1 MPALRSYTLS
11 CVLLAAVVALGA
23 RLAGQ
28 VAPEDPAAQYQL
40 ATQLYDT
47 SQYRE
52 ALAAYDAAT
61 RSDDADLV
69 ARARKG
75 KVRAALRI
83 AEFDV
88 AWREAGL
95 LNESPSGDGEARTL
109 LGDAL
114 WAIGRFDEADTA
126 YREALDR
133 APGITRARFGLA
145 RSLATRNR
153 LEDALQQALTAAQSA
168 PDDAEVHALVGLIY
182 ERLNRFDDS
191 AVAFERYLSLLPPPR
206 SREEGEST
214 MAAVFQN
221 KVRLLRSFRGR
232 VPLQMDREAAER
244 QHRVPFRLV
253 NKKIVLRGRVNRVP
267 VEFVL
272 DTGSERTGVSN
283 ATARRARIGTVASTL
298 TAGVG
303 VAALRRLDMGRADEL
318 EVGTLR
324 MRNVPVAIRR
334 VIRNAL
340 PRWQNESL
348 SPLSLGLSVVVDYQ
362 RREVTFAR
370 RLPESDADV
379 VLPMR
384 MNRLPMVRGMLNS
397 THPAYFVVDT
407 GGELISISAETA
419 TALSMKPVRR
429 IPLRVF
435 GMSGLDENAY
445 LLPGVDVD
453 FEEIEFRNVG
463 LAVLNLRAPSVLLG
477 FQVGG
482 IVGHRFLSEYRVSMD
497 MERSE
502 LRLEKFDGDAPP
514 VAGSR

>member
-1 MPALRSYTLS
+1 
-11 CVLLAAVVALGA
+11 VLAAVAAFGL
-23 RLAGQ
+23 RAGGQ
-28 VAPEDPAAQYQL
+28 TSADDPAAQYQA
-40 ATQLYDT
+40 ATDLYE
-47 SQYRE
+47 SARYRE
-52 ALAAYDAAT
+52 ALAAYDLAT
-61 RSDDADLV
+61 RSDDVALV

-75 KVRAALRI
+75 RVRAALRI
-83 AEFDV
+83 AEFDL
-88 AWREAGL
+88 AWREAEL
-95 LNESPSGDGEARTL
+95 LNEDSTTDPEGRTL

-114 WAIGRFDEADTA
+114 WAMGRFDEADAA
-126 YREALDR
+126 YRRALDE
-133 APGITRARFGLA
+133 APGLSRARFGLA
-145 RSLATRNR
+145 RSLATSSR
-153 LEDALQQALTAAQSA
+153 LEDALREALTTAREA
-168 PDDAEVHALVGLIY
+168 PQDAEVQALVGFIY
-182 ERLNRFDDS
+182 ERLNRFDES
-191 AVAFERYLSLLPPPR
+191 AEAFERYLALLPPPR
-206 SREEGEST
+206 SREEPQS
-214 MAAVFQN
+214 MAAVFQS

-232 VPLQMDREAAER
+232 VPLQMDADDVER
-244 QHRVPFRLV
+244 LHRVPFRLV

-272 DTGSERTGVSN
+272 DTGSERTGVSDT
-283 ATARRARIGTVASTL
+283 TARRAGVGAVTSTL

-303 VAALRRLDMGRADEL
+303 IAALRRLDMGRADEL
-318 EVGTLR
+318 EIGTLR

-334 VIRNAL
+334 VVRGAL

-362 RREVTFAR
+362 RREATFAR
-370 RLPESDADV
+370 KLPPSEADF

-384 MNRLPMVRGMLNS
+384 MNRLPMVRGLLNS

-419 TALSMKPVRR
+419 DALSMNPPRR
-429 IPLRVF
+429 IPLRVY
-435 GMSGLDENAY
+435 GMSGLDANAY

-453 FEEIEFRNVG
+453 FDEIEFRNVG

-497 MERSE
+497 MERGE
-502 LRLEKFDGDAPP
+502 LRLERFDARGQP

>member
-1 MPALRSYTLS
+1 MPAVRGH
-11 CVLLAAVVALGA
+11 VLPCAVFAAV
-23 RLAGQ
+23 LAFGLRAGGQ
-28 VAPEDPAAQYQL
+28 ATPDDPAAQFQL
-40 ATQLYDT
+40 ATQLYEAAR
-47 SQYRE
+47 YRE
-52 ALAAYDAAT
+52 ALDAYDLAA
-61 RSDDADLV
+61 RGDDPSLT

-75 KVRAALRI
+75 RVRTALRI
-83 AEFDV
+83 AEFDL
-88 AWREAGL
+88 AWREAER
-95 LNESPSGDGEARTL
+95 LNGSAGSDAEARSL

-114 WAIGRFDEADTA
+114 WAMGRFDESDAA
-126 YREALDR
+126 FRRALDE
-133 APGITRARFGLA
+133 APSLSRARFGLA
-145 RSLATRNR
+145 RSLATRSR
-153 LEDALQQALTAAQSA
+153 LDEALREALTTAGDA
-168 PDDAEVHALVGLIY
+168 PQDPEVHALVGFIY
-182 ERLNRFDDS
+182 ERLNRYNES
-191 AVAFERYLSLLPPPR
+191 AEAFERYLALLPPKT
-206 SREEGEST
+206 REEAPST
-214 MAAVFQN
+214 MSAVFQS

-232 VPLQMDREAAER
+232 VPLQIEGDADRL
-244 QHRVPFRLV
+244 HRVPFRLV
-253 NKKIVLRGRVNRVP
+253 NKKIVVRGRVNRLP

-272 DTGSERTGVSN
+272 DTGSERTGVSDT
-283 ATARRARIGTVASTL
+283 TARRAGVGTITSTL

-303 VAALRRLDMGRADEL
+303 IAALRRLDMGRAEEL

-334 VIRNAL
+334 VVRGAL

-362 RREVTFAR
+362 RREVMLGRT
-370 RLPESDADV
+370 LPDGEADV

-384 MNRLPMVRGMLNS
+384 MNRLPMVRGLLNS

-419 TALSMKPVRR
+419 DALSMNPPRR

-435 GMSGLDENAY
+435 GMSGLDASAY

-453 FEEIEFRNVG
+453 FDEIEYRNVG

-497 MERSE
+497 MARSE
-502 LRLEKFDGDAPP
+502 LRLERFDASQP